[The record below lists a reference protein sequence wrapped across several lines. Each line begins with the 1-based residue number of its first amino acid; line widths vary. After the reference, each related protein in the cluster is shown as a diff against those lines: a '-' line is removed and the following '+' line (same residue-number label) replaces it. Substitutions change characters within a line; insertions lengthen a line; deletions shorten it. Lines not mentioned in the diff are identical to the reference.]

1 MHAQLYGLVGQTT
14 PSSPRAAQVT
24 WQLGGPWLSIQILL
38 TPTNKPK
45 AISQKV
51 SSYLE
56 KMAEFCFKLLR
67 LCAVIH
73 TQGLPKAPNSLPVC
87 QGTSKHRW
95 DSWSMEPQMAEHFAR
110 QPGSAQPSL
119 VLDTRNQKF
128 FCYSVNGSSTPKR
141 NRLPS
146 TFKEAY

>member
-87 QGTSKHRW
+87 LSGNLQASLGLLEHGAPNGRALCTATWICTTFSCSGHSKSKVFLLLGKW
-95 DSWSMEPQMAEHFAR
+95 E
-110 QPGSAQPSL
+110 
-119 VLDTRNQKF
+119 
-128 FCYSVNGSSTPKR
+128 
-141 NRLPS
+141 
-146 TFKEAY
+146 